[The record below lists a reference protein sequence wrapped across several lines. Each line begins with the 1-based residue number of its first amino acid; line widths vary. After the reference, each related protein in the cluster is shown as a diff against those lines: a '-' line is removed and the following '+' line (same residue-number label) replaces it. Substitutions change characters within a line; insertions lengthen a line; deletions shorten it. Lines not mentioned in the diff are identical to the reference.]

1 MSLKTLVILS
11 ACLGIACGQ
20 FNLGGLFGRPRGPPR
35 RPPPGQ
41 NPQFAPR
48 PQQNGPPPQQQ
59 QFQPRPQPQFNA
71 RPQPRPRPQPAQRF
85 PEQPRRPAVQP
96 QQQAVVTQPPTVVL
110 LEGDFASPGA
120 ASPSS
125 SAFNCPINAPNYN
138 YQGRGYIVT
147 FFDTSDGC
155 NKFTGQEADDFCKSK
170 GGRAVSLDSNEKA
183 LAMMDLLRQRA
194 QRYMWTGGR
203 IDHNVGVVTWPSG
216 AREGYN
222 RGQRFWSHTGGKKKD
237 PNCTEQICE
246 GEPQPDN
253 RDGNEICIGV
263 LNNFYAD
270 GIKWHDVS
278 CHHRKPTICEL

>member
-155 NKFTGQEADDFCKSK
+155 NKFTG
-170 GGRAVSLDSNEKA
+170 
-183 LAMMDLLRQRA
+183 
-194 QRYMWTGGR
+194 
-203 IDHNVGVVTWPSG
+203 
-216 AREGYN
+216 
-222 RGQRFWSHTGGKKKD
+222 KK
-237 PNCTEQICE
+237 I
-246 GEPQPDN
+246 
-253 RDGNEICIGV
+253 
-263 LNNFYAD
+263 YY
-270 GIKWHDVS
+270 S
-278 CHHRKPTICEL
+278 